1 LSGPFDETRYR
12 GLLEG
17 LEAVEIPYSG
27 LNAELRYEAEYHRKK
42 FLIED
47 SERSRYTNFSLGEI
61 AFITDGQHGYHEVDD
76 SSGICMLTAK
86 NAKTWFSDKEGAD
99 HIAKWVDDN
108 NKRSSLAENDL
119 ILSTRGTVGLCALVV
134 QDVLPANIDQDVAR
148 IALNKAGVFQP
159 AFVLAYL
166 NSCFGQDY
174 MLRNASGMVQ
184 QGLSLEKVRNIP
196 VPLLSADFQ
205 SAIAEVIQQAYSS
218 RKDSFALYAKAETT
232 LLAELGLLGWQPP
245 ESLSYQRKASE
256 AFLAGRLDA
265 EHFQPKY
272 NALFSL
278 LAAKGDV
285 RLGDCVIEPI
295 RRGISPD
302 YVEDGGDLRVINSK
316 HVGKTHVEL
325 EDNRFV
331 LRESLFSEQSDNAG
345 QVPKGMV
352 RQGDVLLNST
362 GMITIGRCQCLLDET
377 SAVVDNHVAIIR
389 PTAEVDP
396 VYLACFLNSLPG

>member
-1 LSGPFDETRYR
+1 MVKESYATRDK
-12 GLLEG
+12 
-17 LEAVEIPYSG
+17 AI
-27 LNAELRYEAEYHRKK
+27 
-42 FLIED
+42 
-47 SERSRYTNFSLGEI
+47 RSY
-61 AFITDGQHGYHEVDD
+61 
-76 SSGICMLTAK
+76 
-86 NAKTWFSDKEGAD
+86 
-99 HIAKWVDDN
+99 
-108 NKRSSLAENDL
+108 
-119 ILSTRGTVGLCALVV
+119 
-134 QDVLPANIDQDVAR
+134 
-148 IALNKAGVFQP
+148 
-159 AFVLAYL
+159 
-166 NSCFGQDY
+166 
-174 MLRNASGMVQ
+174 Q
-184 QGLSLEKVRNIP
+184 Q
-196 VPLLSADFQ
+196 
-205 SAIAEVIQQAYSS
+205 
-218 RKDSFALYAKAETT
+218 AETT

-245 ESLSYQRKASE
+245 EALSYERKASE
-256 AFLAGRLDA
+256 AFTAGRLDA

-362 GMITIGRCQCLLDET
+362 GMITIGRCQCLLDEV

-389 PTAEVDP
+389 PIAELDP
-396 VYLACFLNSLPG
+396 VYLACFLNSLPGQMQTERGWTGSSGQIELRPDLVADYRIWKAPMAIQRRVRDCIEKSHAARGEAKTLLDRAKRAVEIAIETGESAALEYLHAFPPPMSRSREQATMPEIRRLNHHPDVFD